1 MQLGVVLDEVF
12 LVHRPPAGHPE
23 SPERVRVLLDLPVL
37 SDPRILRVT
46 PVEAEDRL
54 LLAVHTAEH
63 VELIQET
70 TKRSLTMLDPD
81 TYAGPETWRVARIAA
96 GSAARLLDLMKG
108 DTIAPGFLAARPPG
122 HHAESN
128 RAMGF
133 CFFNQAAVAAQHA
146 LDQGLAKRVAIFDFD
161 VHHGNGTQ
169 EIFWERDDVL
179 YISVHQYPFYP
190 GTGSA
195 AETGSGPGK
204 GFTLNLPLSAG
215 ANDAVYLSLVEERVI
230 PVLRDFSPDLLVV
243 SAGYDAHRSDPLGGM
258 NLSTE
263 AYRRMVFR
271 LQETAGGLCRGRVLY
286 VLEGGYDLQALRDC
300 VQGTLEA
307 CLEFLP
313 ESHG

>member
-1 MQLGVVLDEVF
+1 MRLGVILDEVF
-12 LVHRPPAGHPE
+12 LLHRPPAGHPE

-37 SDPRILRVT
+37 SDPRILRVA

-63 VELIQET
+63 VERIRET

-81 TYAGPETWRVARIAA
+81 TFAGPETWRVARIAA
-96 GSAARLLDLMKG
+96 GSAVRLLDLMG
-108 DTIAPGFLAARPPG
+108 AGGIGPAFLAARPPG

-146 LDQGLAKRVAIFDFD
+146 LDQGLAERVAIFDFD

-169 EIFWERDDVL
+169 EIFWERNDVL

-190 GTGSA
+190 GTGSMS
-195 AETGSGPGK
+195 ETGSGPGK

-215 ANDAVYLSLVEERVI
+215 ANDAVYLSLLEERVI
-230 PVLRDFSPDLLVV
+230 PALEGFRPDLLLV
-243 SAGYDAHRSDPLGGM
+243 SAGYDAHSRDPLGGM

-263 AYRRMVFR
+263 AYRRMVLR
-271 LQETAGGLCRGRVLY
+271 LQETAGELCRSRVLY

-307 CLEFLP
+307 CLEVLP
-313 ESHG
+313 KDQG